1 MVWVWQEC
9 PEYRQ
14 VMNEASRETLDLRE
28 VHQKDVKS
36 CTSAAKQQVVGVRV
50 PNAEQ
55 VLSSL

>member
-1 MVWVWQEC
+1 
-9 PEYRQ
+9 
-14 VMNEASRETLDLRE
+14 MNEASRETLDLRE